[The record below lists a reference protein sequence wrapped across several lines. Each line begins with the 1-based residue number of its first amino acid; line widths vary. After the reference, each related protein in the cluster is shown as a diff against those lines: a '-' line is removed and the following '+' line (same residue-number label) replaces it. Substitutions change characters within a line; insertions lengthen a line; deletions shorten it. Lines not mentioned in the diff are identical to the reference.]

1 MNNFIIETHGLTKT
15 YRTGS
20 LDVPVLKGIDL
31 EVERG
36 EILSIMGP
44 SGCGKTTLMNL
55 LGGLDYPTSGTVC
68 VNGKYLSNMND
79 DELTKFRLRKIGF
92 VFQFFNLIPTLTAAE
107 NVQLPLVLAGGGREE
122 VLERSSCVL
131 EQVGLSDKMGRMPFE
146 LSGGER
152 QRVAVARALANNPS
166 IVLADEPTGNLDSKT
181 ATNLIDLFNVINDEN
196 GQTFVL
202 VTHDSEVA
210 ESADRIIYMR
220 DGIIVDEMREVTR
233 HQTMEI
239 EDSRGK
245 SQILKTLDE
254 LDSLYLYNQINEE
267 LYRRLKSEYISHFC
281 EIEINMCDI
290 SRELSQRGLSS
301 YAGRAPSA

>member
-1 MNNFIIETHGLTKT
+1 MNNILVETHGLTRT
-15 YRTGS
+15 YRSGS
-20 LDVPVLKGIDL
+20 VENTVLKDIDL

-44 SGCGKTTLMNL
+44 SGCGKTTLLNL
-55 LGGLDYPTSGTVC
+55 IGGLDHPTSGDVC
-68 VNGKYLSNMND
+68 INGKRLGCMSD
-79 DELTKFRLRKIGF
+79 AELTKFRLREIGF

-107 NVQLPLVLAGGGREE
+107 NVQLPLILAGGDREE
-122 VLERSSCVL
+122 VLERSSHL
-131 EQVGLSDKMGRMPFE
+131 LGQVGLSDKLGRMPYE

-181 ATNLIDLFNVINDEN
+181 AAKLIDLFNVINDES

-220 DGIIVDEMREVTR
+220 DGIIVDEMRK
-233 HQTMEI
+233 EI
-239 EDSRGK
+239 KPQMIENEYLREK
-245 SQILKTLDE
+245 SQIIKTLDE
-254 LDSLYLYNQINEE
+254 LDE
-267 LYRRLKSEYISHFC
+267 LYVTNLIQRNLHYNLRSVYIRRLSD
-281 EIEINMCDI
+281 IEINVNM
-290 SRELSQRGLSS
+290 SEL
-301 YAGRAPSA
+301 GRAHSLCI

>member
-1 MNNFIIETHGLTKT
+1 LNNLIVETQGLTKT
-15 YRTGS
+15 YRSGS
-20 LDVPVLKGIDL
+20 LDVPVLKGINL

-36 EILSIMGP
+36 EIISIMGP

-55 LGGLDYPTSGTVC
+55 LGGLDHPTNGTVC
-68 VNGKYLSNMND
+68 VNGKYLSSMND

-92 VFQFFNLIPTLTAAE
+92 VFQFYNLIPTLTAAE
-107 NVQLPLVLAGGGREE
+107 NVQFPLILAGGDREE
-122 VLERSSCVL
+122 VLERSSYL
-131 EQVGLSDKMGRMPFE
+131 LDHVGLSDKLGRMPYE

-181 ATNLIDLFNVINDEN
+181 AANLIDLFNVINDEN

-220 DGIIVDEMREVTR
+220 DGIIVDEMRKKTKPPIIENEYTR
-233 HQTMEI
+233 KKAQV
-239 EDSRGK
+239 
-245 SQILKTLDE
+245 LKTLDE
-254 LDSLYLYNQINEE
+254 LDELYVTSQIERELYN
-267 LYRRLKSEYISHFC
+267 RLKSEYVRHLSR
-281 EIEINMCDI
+281 IEIACA
-290 SRELSQRGLSS
+290 GLSLNS
-301 YAGRAPSA
+301 STIKLRLSE

>member
-1 MNNFIIETHGLTKT
+1 MNNLIVETRGLTKT
-15 YRTGS
+15 YRSGS
-20 LDVPVLKGIDL
+20 LDVPVLKGINL

-36 EILSIMGP
+36 EIISIMGP

-55 LGGLDYPTSGTVC
+55 LGGLDHPTNGTVC
-68 VNGKYLSNMND
+68 VDGKYLSSMSD

-92 VFQFFNLIPTLTAAE
+92 VFQFYNLIPTLTAAE
-107 NVQLPLVLAGGGREE
+107 NVQFPLILAGGDREE
-122 VLERSSCVL
+122 VLERSSYL
-131 EQVGLSDKMGRMPFE
+131 LDHVGLSDKLGRMPYE

-181 ATNLIDLFNVINDEN
+181 AANLIDLFNVINDEN

-210 ESADRIIYMR
+210 ESADRIIYMK
-220 DGIIVDEMREVTR
+220 DGLIVDEMRKVTR

-245 SQILKTLDE
+245 IQILKTLDE

-267 LYRRLKSEYISHFC
+267 LYRRLKDEYISHFC
-281 EIEINMCDI
+281 EIEINMNMSEI
-290 SRELSQRGLSS
+290 GRELTQ
-301 YAGRAPSA
+301 